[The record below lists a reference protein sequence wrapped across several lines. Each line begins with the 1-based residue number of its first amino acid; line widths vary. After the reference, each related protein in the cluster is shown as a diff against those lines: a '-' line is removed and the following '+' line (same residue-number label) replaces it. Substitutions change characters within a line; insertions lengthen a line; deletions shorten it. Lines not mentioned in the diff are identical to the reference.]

1 MAIAAYISI
10 CAVISLA
17 CVYAL
22 SERNGTLD
30 RQ

>member
-10 CAVISLA
+10 CAVISLI

-22 SERNGTLD
+22 SERSGTFD
-30 RQ
+30 HQ